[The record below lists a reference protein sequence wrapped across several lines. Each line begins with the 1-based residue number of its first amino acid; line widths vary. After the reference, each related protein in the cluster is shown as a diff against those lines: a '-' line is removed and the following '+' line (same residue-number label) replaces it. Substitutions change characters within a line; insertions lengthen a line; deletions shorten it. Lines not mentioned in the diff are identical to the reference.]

1 MKRGAI
7 LDRAL
12 DPTLMDIAVSTLLR
26 TESQPALAA
35 SLLEAEL
42 KTLVDSET
50 ARKKLR
56 TVLTRIWLK
65 PPAEASAMIRWAA
78 GQSQL
83 VGDRRALFLAAMMG
97 THPFFAEAC
106 AIIGR
111 QLILDGVMRTADLKR
126 KLRAEWGDREVVD
139 VSARGAVRTL
149 RSFDVLEGASDGRT
163 NKCRESLRVP
173 PDLFGF
179 VVHCLLLGRGWKE
192 IDAREIAKSP
202 ELFMFTLPNA
212 LPNGY
217 PYLERFTEG
226 GGRVVL
232 QIRESPTDG
241 FGRALPSKEAS
252 LFEA

>member
-12 DPTLMDIAVSTLLR
+12 DAVLMDIGVETLLK
-26 TESQPALAA
+26 TQTNPQLAGSMLEEELT
-35 SLLEAEL
+35 SLVE
-42 KTLVDSET
+42 SET

-56 TVLTRIWLK
+56 TILTRIWIK
-65 PPAEASAMIRWAA
+65 PPKEAVEMIRWASEQA
-78 GQSQL
+78 PRL
-83 VGDRRALFLAAMMG
+83 EDRRVLFLAAMMG

-106 AIIGR
+106 AIVGR
-111 QLILDGVMRTADLKR
+111 QLMLDGVMRTEDLKR
-126 KLRAEWGDREVVD
+126 KLRNQWGDREVVD

-149 RSFDVLEGASDGRT
+149 RSFDVLEASSDGRT
-163 NKCRESLRVP
+163 NKARDSLRVP
-173 PDLFGF
+173 PGLFGF

-192 IDAREIAKSP
+192 IDTREIAKSP

-232 QIRESPTDG
+232 QIREPSRDG
-241 FGRALPSKEAS
+241 VGRALSSKEAS

>member
-12 DPTLMDIAVSTLLR
+12 DAALMDIGVETLLKTQ
-26 TESQPALAA
+26 TEPELAG
-35 SLLEAEL
+35 SMLEERL
-42 KTLVDSET
+42 MPLVESET

-56 TVLTRIWLK
+56 TVLTRIWIK
-65 PPAEASAMIRWAA
+65 PPKEAIEMIRWASEQA
-78 GQSQL
+78 PRL
-83 VGDRRALFLAAMMG
+83 EDRRVLFLAAMMG

-111 QLILDGVMRTADLKR
+111 QLLLDGVMKTDDLKR
-126 KLRAEWGDREVVD
+126 KLRGQWGDREVVD

-149 RSFDVLEGASDGRT
+149 RSFDVLEGSTDGRT
-163 NKCRESLRVP
+163 NMLRQPLRVP
-173 PDLFGF
+173 PELFGF
-179 VVHCLLLGRGWKE
+179 VVHCLLLGRGWSE

-202 ELFMFTLPNA
+202 ELFLFGLPNA

-232 QIRESPTDG
+232 QRRNPSPNED
-241 FGRALPSKEAS
+241 RALGI
-252 LFEA
+252 F